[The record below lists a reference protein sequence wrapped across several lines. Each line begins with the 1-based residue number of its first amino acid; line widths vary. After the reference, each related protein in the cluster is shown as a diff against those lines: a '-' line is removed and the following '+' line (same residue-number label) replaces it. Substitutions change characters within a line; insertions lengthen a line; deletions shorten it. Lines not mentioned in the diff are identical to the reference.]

1 MAREQYENSLMK
13 AEDSTVL
20 GEHLREGCKTYQQC
34 SGWTINRALKAF
46 IRNSVGKGKTTLKA
60 NFKPIAQVTVKC
72 IICHEDALSPLL
84 FSIGLNPLN
93 QVINKTG
100 ASSWKLSPRF
110 IGPYTLDSPTAVKL
124 RLPPAL
130 QIHPVFHV
138 SHVKPIL
145 SSLLCPPPDP
155 PPPARLIDRHPA
167 FTIRRI
173 LDVQRGLAAG
183 RILVGRQEASLEGRG
198 GLTVLLTQRACLP
211 PCLPA
216 STSGILDYLPT
227 HPDHSPLHAT
237 DPATAMTLTLSQDPA
252 IQSDYPFGP
261 NHRTAVS
268 TVEKL
273 LIVYIAQ
280 VT

>member
-13 AEDSTVL
+13 AEDGTVL
-20 GEHLREGCKTYQQC
+20 GEHL
-34 SGWTINRALKAF
+34 ALKAF

-100 ASSWKLSPRF
+100 ASSWKPSPRF

-130 QIHPVFHV
+130 QIHSVFHV
-138 SHVKPIL
+138 SHVKPVL

-155 PPPARLIDRHPA
+155 PPPTWLIDGHPA
-167 FTIRRI
+167 FTIWRI
-173 LDVQRGLAAG
+173 LDVQRGLTAG
-183 RILVGRQEASLEGRG
+183 RILVGRQEASHEGG
-198 GLTVLLTQRACLP
+198 GTVMIWHPHPDAGPPDSLTVLLTPRASLP
-211 PCLPA
+211 PCLNVRNFGLL
-216 STSGILDYLPT
+216 TT

-237 DPATAMTLTLSQDPA
+237 DPPTAMTLTLSQDPA
-252 IQSDYPFGP
+252 IQSDSPFGP